1 MRVGAYRDAGARSRG
16 QKVTIRE
23 STFALGTKAS
33 IRAFFPS
40 RVTHAR
46 ACERTRAYNRVK
58 FDNKAGKLW
67 TECLPRV
74 DNTEGSYVPFIFPE
88 TYFHEYRQF
97 ANIGNVGYLSL
108 LPRRACFFRLLEK
121 FFNCS
126 RNATKFLR
134 HALQFQWNP
143 CKWNILINIPRRF
156 SI

>member
-1 MRVGAYRDAGARSRG
+1 MCACGRVSRRRRALTRAESNNSREYVRPRYESLDTSVLSLTRDSRS
-16 QKVTIRE
+16 
-23 STFALGTKAS
+23 
-33 IRAFFPS
+33 
-40 RVTHAR
+40 
-46 ACERTRAYNRVK
+46 CMRAYNRVK

-97 ANIGNVGYLSL
+97 ANIGSVGYLSL
-108 LPRRACFFRLLEK
+108 LPRRACFFRLWEK